1 MIKTWS
7 AGFLADRI
15 SAGIEALDQRPGQH
29 PVDKYVSLLQLLR
42 QWNQAYNLT
51 AITDPEKMVTHHV
64 LDSLSALPYLRGN
77 HCLDAGTGAGLPGI
91 ILALTDPERQWVLLD
106 SSRKKIRFVNQAIM
120 ELSLANVQTVCVR
133 IEQYRPEQLFTTIIT
148 RAFGRLSEFY
158 ASSKHLL
165 APDGVLLAMKGGNV
179 VAEVEELQ
187 GSKDAPDFIRVH
199 RLAVPGVEKDR
210 CLVEVE
216 SPYG

>member
-1 MIKTWS
+1 MNEKWS
-7 AGFLADRI
+7 VGFLADRI
-15 SAGIEALDQRPGQH
+15 SAGIEALGQRPGQH
-29 PVDKYVSLLQLLR
+29 PVDKYVSFLQLLQ

-165 APDGVLLAMKGGNV
+165 APDGVLLAMKGGDISG
-179 VAEVEELQ
+179 EIEELKEA
-187 GSKDAPDFIRVH
+187 KDAPGFIQIH
-199 RLAVPGVEKDR
+199 NLDVPGVEKER
-210 CLVEVE
+210 CLVEMGL
-216 SPYG
+216 PKT